1 MKYNMFKLGICAFSA
16 AALLA
21 GCKGGSNGGFDTD
34 KTTGIQYRFFK
45 QTNSATK
52 AELGGVARVTM
63 VGKTEK
69 DSIIYN
75 SVKQGGDSLG
85 TFRIPLKKSFNGCL
99 EQGIAMLSVGD
110 SAEFKINADSLYLGT
125 FRMRKLPPFVRSG
138 SFITFDIKLVSF
150 QTEKQA
156 NDERQQIMMKRM
168 QEAQARK
175 AKEPAD
181 IAKFL
186 ADKKYTAKP
195 TADSLFFL
203 STSGKSGKAIKDGDT
218 LHVKYT
224 LMLLDGTVIET
235 SDHGPGH
242 DFIPVTYN
250 SNMTGL
256 IHGWVE
262 ALGMMHEGEKATI
275 LLPSSL
281 AYGQQGSRTIQP
293 YTPLVFDMEVMK
305 VISPK
310 K

>member
-1 MKYNMFKLGICAFSA
+1 
-16 AALLA
+16 
-21 GCKGGSNGGFDTD
+21 
-34 KTTGIQYRFFK
+34 
-45 QTNSATK
+45 
-52 AELGGVARVTM
+52 
-63 VGKTEK
+63 
-69 DSIIYN
+69 
-75 SVKQGGDSLG
+75 
-85 TFRIPLKKSFNGCL
+85 
-99 EQGIAMLSVGD
+99 
-110 SAEFKINADSLYLGT
+110 
-125 FRMRKLPPFVRSG
+125 
-138 SFITFDIKLVSF
+138 
-150 QTEKQA
+150 
-156 NDERQQIMMKRM
+156 M